1 MNQFINP
8 LFIIETEYYKRNS
21 KKFIEFI
28 DLSKS
33 IKSIGYLAKKSYL
46 TSVDFTEIYSGK
58 MNIIKYLFNWV
69 HFILINIVFA
79 ILFGFVVNKDLYSLI
94 DNEFLPK
101 NTKSILVVCLIGLSL
116 TISIRF
122 DILIN
127 EWHQHLKGFKFMYY
141 LQENWKIKHGL
152 NRRNLLKLSFLTKI
166 MDFGL
171 KFSIIILYLTFPI
184 ILLYITI
191 ESHRLMLFILYPV
204 LIYFLIS
211 LSITNTLVTMI
222 SVVVLF
228 YYKLTFDQLNDQFDS
243 IEKRSFHSV
252 SPLDQMRLIRLI
264 KRHDEKAG
272 QLYLFNLTVRRTI
285 GWLYVALA
293 LCQMLP
299 LNLYFEEEN
308 IFYKIM
314 YIIYLLCPFCG
325 GFGISLLF
333 SWQIESAHRPTKIIY
348 KLLNRDLHKKKF
360 GFHFK
365 WKVIKQKFLFSKIN
379 NCLLNV
385 FSDV

>member
-8 LFIIETEYYKRNS
+8 LFIMETEYYKRING
-21 KKFIEFI
+21 KFIEFI

-141 LQENWKIKHGL
+141 LQENWKMKHEL
-152 NRRNLLKLSFLTKI
+152 NRRNLLKLSFLIKL
-166 MDFGL
+166 MDSVFR
-171 KFSIIILYLTFPI
+171 FSIIILLFIPI
-184 ILLYITI
+184 LLLYITI
-191 ESHRLMLFILYPV
+191 KSQRFMLFILYPV
-204 LIYFLIS
+204 LIYFLIALS
-211 LSITNTLVTMI
+211 LTNCFVTIILVI
-222 SVVVLF
+222 LLF
-228 YYKLTFDQLNDQFDS
+228 YYKLTFDQLNHQFNS

-252 SPLDQMRLIRLI
+252 SFRDQIRLIRLV
-264 KRHDEKAG
+264 KRHDEKAQ
-272 QLYLFNLTVRRTI
+272 QLHFINLMVRRTI

-293 LCQMLP
+293 VCQMLP
-299 LNLYFEEEN
+299 LNLYFKEEN
-308 IFYKIM
+308 IIYKIV
-314 YIIYLLCPFCG
+314 YFTYLLGVFFS
-325 GFGISLLF
+325 GFAISLFF
-333 SWQIESAHRPTKIIY
+333 SLQIESAHRPTKIIN
-348 KLLNRDLHKKKF
+348 KILMKDLHNKKF

-365 WKVIKQKFLFSKIN
+365 WKVIK
-379 NCLLNV
+379 
-385 FSDV
+385 